1 MSIIAKAATGAV
13 GAAFIA
19 GVWLYVGKDP
29 EAVAQFLK
37 GNWGPFLLAV
47 QIVASAV
54 LMALDRYIAGAI
66 VAGTALLSVIGMVA
80 RWPLLLKRCCRS
92 C

>member
-1 MSIIAKAATGAV
+1 MSMIAKAATGAV
-13 GAAFIA
+13 GLAFVA

-29 EAVAQFLK
+29 EAVVRFLK

-54 LMALDRYIAGAI
+54 LMALDRYVAGAI

-80 RWPLLLKRCCRS
+80 
-92 C
+92 

>member
-1 MSIIAKAATGAV
+1 MSITAKAATGAV
-13 GAAFIA
+13 GIAFVA

-29 EAVAQFLK
+29 EAAVRFIK

-47 QIVASAV
+47 QIVASAA

-66 VAGTALLSVIGMVA
+66 VAGTALLSVVGMAV
-80 RWPLLLKRCCRS
+80 RCR
-92 C
+92 

>member
-1 MSIIAKAATGAV
+1 MSMIAKAATGAV
-13 GAAFIA
+13 GLAFVA
-19 GVWLYVGKDP
+19 GVWLYVGRDT
-29 EAVAQFLK
+29 EAVVQFLK

-80 RWPLLLKRCCRS
+80 
-92 C
+92 

>member
-1 MSIIAKAATGAV
+1 MSMIAKAATGAV
-13 GAAFIA
+13 GLAFVA

-29 EAVAQFLK
+29 EAVVRFLK

-47 QIVASAV
+47 QIVASAA
-54 LMALDRYIAGAI
+54 LMALDRYVAGAI

-80 RWPLLLKRCCRS
+80 
-92 C
+92 